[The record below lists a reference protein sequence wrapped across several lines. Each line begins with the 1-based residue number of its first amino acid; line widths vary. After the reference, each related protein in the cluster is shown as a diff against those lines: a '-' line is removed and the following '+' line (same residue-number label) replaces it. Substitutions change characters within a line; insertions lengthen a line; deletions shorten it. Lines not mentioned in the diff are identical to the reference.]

1 MKPYDPEQQLSALVK
16 KLEVGKYFAISVKQ
30 AITNY
35 MMLYKGTTLIP
46 NTAVLNNNINIYRH
60 KRTIEKKGIFK
71 SRFQDTHC
79 NLQNMVTNISQGVYN
94 TTLKICMVSA

>member
-60 KRTIEKKGIFK
+60 KRTIEKKVFLNLASRILTATFK
-71 SRFQDTHC
+71 
-79 NLQNMVTNISQGVYN
+79 IW
-94 TTLKICMVSA
+94 